1 MTDDD
6 SVPQTSITIFGGKKS
21 EVSRAVVDT
30 LHVDDNDYYQTW
42 LSLGVM
48 KRLGFLFE
56 GGVESAGG
64 VGEIVC
70 MFIVLFLTIAM
81 FFFWQ
86 LAAFAIIALVLAIF
100 SGGDAVK
107 FVRATYVT
115 ASLDSIES
123 ERIEAFVEQQTMLG
137 RYVQVHGTGPSGII
151 ASSSN
156 AAYLFKRGIHFSLL
170 VATCFIVI
178 EVVYWLFNRHWLSGL
193 DPINRPEELP
203 VLIVFALLFLT
214 GIVVMDLG
222 VLLRLRLRRRLHGEV
237 RVVD

>member
-1 MTDDD
+1 MADED
-6 SVPQTSITIFGGKKS
+6 SVPPASITIFGGKKS
-21 EVSRAVVDT
+21 DVSQAVMDT
-30 LHVDDNDYYQTW
+30 LQVEKSDYYQTW

-64 VGEIVC
+64 IGEILC
-70 MFIVLFLTIAM
+70 MFIVLFLTLAM

-86 LAAFAIIALVLAIF
+86 LAALAIIAVVLAIF

-115 ASLDSIES
+115 APLESLDPGN
-123 ERIEAFVEQQTMLG
+123 IEAFVEQQTMLG
-137 RYVQVHGTGPSGII
+137 RYVQIHGDAQRGII

-170 VATCFIVI
+170 VATSFIVV
-178 EVVYWLFNRHWLSGL
+178 EVIYWLFNRHWLSGL
-193 DPINRPEELP
+193 DPINRPGEWP
-203 VLIVFALLFLT
+203 VLLVFALLFLT
-214 GIVVMDLG
+214 GIIVMDIG
-222 VLLRLRLRRRLHGEV
+222 VILRVRLRRRLHGEV